1 MGKSSCCE
9 SGGRGGGHGLHGPHG
24 GHGAHHDH
32 HDGGCC
38 CCHSG
43 RHFITRAE
51 QLAHLEMYK
60 EQVELELQGIQEHI
74 DMLKHE
80 G

>member
-1 MGKSSCCE
+1 MNKSSCCE
-9 SGGRGGGHGLHGPHG
+9 TGGRGRGHGMHG
-24 GHGAHHDH
+24 GHGHHGH
-32 HDGGCC
+32 HGSEC

-51 QLAHLEMYK
+51 QLAHLEEYRK
-60 EQVELELQGIQEHI
+60 QVELELKGVEEHI
-74 DMLKHE
+74 EMLKAH

>member
-9 SGGRGGGHGLHGPHG
+9 TGGMGGHGKHGAHG
-24 GHGAHHDH
+24 GHGQE
-32 HDGGCC
+32 C

-51 QLAHLEMYK
+51 QLAHLEKYK

-74 DMLKHE
+74 DMLKHA

>member
-9 SGGRGGGHGLHGPHG
+9 TGGMGGHGKHGAHG
-24 GHGAHHDH
+24 GHGHE
-32 HDGGCC
+32 CC
-38 CCHSG
+38 CQSG

-51 QLAHLEMYK
+51 QLAHLEKYK

-74 DMLKHE
+74 DMLKHA